1 MAAPE
6 AAEAADSVPGSVP
19 DLVPEASA
27 ENPIRTEHRPPGSSE
42 EEEEEALVLKAAILT
57 ELHRLVSTLNGA
69 RRPRVPA
76 KASG

>member
-27 ENPIRTEHRPPGSSE
+27 ENPIRTEHRLPGSS

-57 ELHRLVSTLNGA
+57 ELHRPDSTLNGA